1 MTKYEWESELK
12 KNIHRLPVDE
22 ISRIMEYYD
31 ELFADKI
38 ERGYNEC
45 EIIGQFGN
53 PVDVADKILADYEG
67 ATAQAPQTPAPAMHA
82 PINTAAEPIQK
93 GQETPVLTPAPAPAA
108 CALGG
113 VAGSI
118 LTVITV
124 FRETLGVGLAQIGMC
139 LAVAGMGVVLTTA
152 CVAGMRLLAK
162 GTAWIFRAAKR
173 WLYPVQK
180 SEVKA

>member
-67 ATAQAPQTPAPAMHA
+67 ATAQAPQTPTPAPALA
-82 PINTAAEPIQK
+82 DTPAEPIQK
-93 GQETPVLTPAPAPAA
+93 GQDRK
-108 CALGG
+108 
-113 VAGSI
+113 S
-118 LTVITV
+118 
-124 FRETLGVGLAQIGMC
+124 
-139 LAVAGMGVVLTTA
+139 VV
-152 CVAGMRLLAK
+152 
-162 GTAWIFRAAKR
+162 
-173 WLYPVQK
+173 
-180 SEVKA
+180 